1 MYLMPFILRNYEQII
16 TADEPDKKNH
26 QALYTLDLKIMDPR
40 LKQDCMQHAF
50 REITKTPK

>member
-1 MYLMPFILRNYEQII
+1 MPFILRNYEQII

-40 LKQDCMQHAF
+40 LNKIVCNMHLERSQRLQNEA
-50 REITKTPK
+50 

>member
-1 MYLMPFILRNYEQII
+1 MPFILRNYEQII

-26 QALYTLDLKIMDPR
+26 QALYTLDLKVMDPR